1 MEIIEAIVVGFIVGL
16 IARALMPGKQSL
28 GFIMTT
34 VLGVAGALVG
44 KYLGQAVGL
53 YDSSS
58 EAGWIGSIVGA
69 MILLFVFGLITKKK

>member
-1 MEIIEAIVVGFIVGL
+1 MEIIKAIVVGFIVGL

-44 KYLGQAVGL
+44 TYLGQAVGL
-53 YDSSS
+53 YDGSS
-58 EAGWIGSIVGA
+58 EAGWIGATVGA
-69 MILLFVFGLITKKK
+69 MILLFVFGLISKK

>member
-1 MEIIEAIVVGFIVGL
+1 MEIIGAIVIGFIVGL

-34 VLGVAGALVG
+34 LLGVAGSLVG
-44 KYLGQAVGL
+44 TYLGQAVGL
-53 YDSSS
+53 YDNFS

-69 MILLFVFGLITKKK
+69 MILLFVFGLISKK

>member
-1 MEIIEAIVVGFIVGL
+1 MGFIGAIVIGFIVGL

-34 VLGVAGALVG
+34 LLGVAGSLVG
-44 KYLGQAVGL
+44 TYLGQAVGL
-53 YDSSS
+53 YDGFS

-69 MILLFVFGLITKKK
+69 MILLFVFGLISKK

>member
-1 MEIIEAIVVGFIVGL
+1 MEIIGAIVVGFIVGL

-34 VLGVAGALVG
+34 VLGVAGSLVG
-44 KYLGQAVGL
+44 TYLGQAVGL
-53 YDSSS
+53 YDSFS

-69 MILLFVFGLITKKK
+69 MILLFVFGLISKK